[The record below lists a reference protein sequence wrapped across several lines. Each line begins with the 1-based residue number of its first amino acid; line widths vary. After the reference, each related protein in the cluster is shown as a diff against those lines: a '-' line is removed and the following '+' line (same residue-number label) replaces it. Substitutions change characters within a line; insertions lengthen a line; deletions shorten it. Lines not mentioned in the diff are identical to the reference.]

1 MTPEE
6 LEVKLTRLSSVARKY
21 LSHFIFAV
29 DAATMRTFMELQE
42 KKDCIYD
49 LGFKGGGIVVAWNR
63 SVTPK
68 QGVKVMVLE
77 KDTNRL
83 IDPPVCP
90 FRFTCLRL
98 K

>member
-6 LEVKLTRLSSVARKY
+6 LEVKLTHLSSVARKY
-21 LSHFIFAV
+21 LSHFVFAV
-29 DAATMRTFMELQE
+29 DAATMQTFMKLQE
-42 KKDCIYD
+42 NNSRIYD
-49 LGFKGGGIVVAWNR
+49 LGFKGGGIAVVWER
-63 SVTPK
+63 SVTPE

-77 KDTNRL
+77 EDTNKL
-83 IDPPVCP
+83 IDPPFCP

>member
-21 LSHFIFAV
+21 LLHFVFAV
-29 DAATMRTFMELQE
+29 DAATMRTFMKLQE
-42 KKDCIYD
+42 NNSRIYD
-49 LGFKGGGIVVAWNR
+49 LGFKGGGIAVVWER
-63 SVTPK
+63 SVTPE

-77 KDTNRL
+77 EDTNKL
-83 IDPPVCP
+83 IDPPFCP